1 MNKSEFNLFVV
12 YDKILKKPLS
22 YFTLPYI
29 DKDVLL
35 TRQLRTM
42 LINNPTSI
50 FSLTPEDYCVID
62 LGTLESIDLSK
73 FNESDIT
80 ELKTIKE
87 LL

>member
-50 FSLTPEDYCVID
+50 FNLTPEDYCVID
-62 LGTLESIDLSK
+62 LGTLEAIDLSK
-73 FNESDIT
+73 FNDSDIT
-80 ELKTIKE
+80 ELCKIKE